1 MSTINYYSFS
11 YAEPREKIESIIH
24 SYLHAMGFEKMGKER
39 YVLLE
44 EGSIICKVTDKEI
57 FVRLHPYG
65 NQCVAFQNKVQ
76 PFIQKLDE
84 LSRKDGQNR

>member
-1 MSTINYYSFS
+1 
-11 YAEPREKIESIIH
+11 
-24 SYLHAMGFEKMGKER
+24 MGFEKMGKER